1 MAKRFIETDIW
12 KKSWWRKLPPKIKLF
27 YIYMIC
33 NCDHAGI
40 WSDVDLELAE
50 FHIGRPIDKK
60 DILDKLGEHIEVLKE
75 DKWFVKKFPSFQYG
89 ILNPNVKAHASVIK
103 ILEKNKCLETVSN
116 SYVSGQDKDK
126 SKSKV
131 KEKDMDSKILERKIS
146 VVNSMVNRA
155 NTFRNDVNGQYA
167 DKYDKELRID
177 FCDYWTEGGGTKLR
191 FEREKVFDIGRRLA
205 RWKKNDFN
213 KKDESVN
220 FRLDSTGNSWIAY
233 CTKCRISD
241 FFKKEE
247 LKGGSRCC
255 KAKLVPYKED
265 K

>member
-1 MAKRFIETDIW
+1 
-12 KKSWWRKLPPKIKLF
+12 
-27 YIYMIC
+27 
-33 NCDHAGI
+33 
-40 WSDVDLELAE
+40 
-50 FHIGRPIDKK
+50 
-60 DILDKLGEHIEVLKE
+60 
-75 DKWFVKKFPSFQYG
+75 
-89 ILNPNVKAHASVIK
+89 
-103 ILEKNKCLETVSN
+103 
-116 SYVSGQDKDK
+116 
-126 SKSKV
+126 
-131 KEKDMDSKILERKIS
+131 MDSKILERKFS

-205 RWKKNDFN
+205 RWKKNDYN
-213 KKDESVN
+213 KTDESVN

-233 CTKCRISD
+233 CTKCRVSD